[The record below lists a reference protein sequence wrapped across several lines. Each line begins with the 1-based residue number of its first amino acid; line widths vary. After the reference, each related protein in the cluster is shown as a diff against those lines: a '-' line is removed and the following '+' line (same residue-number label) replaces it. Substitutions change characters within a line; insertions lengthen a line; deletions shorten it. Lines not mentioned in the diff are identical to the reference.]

1 MVFTSRKKDR
11 DQKSDDVDAAVDYKV
26 ASSRSSL
33 IDDDKELEAMGYVP
47 SFKREFSNL
56 ATVSTYN
63 ASVSR

>member
-26 ASSRSSL
+26 ASSRTSL

-56 ATVSTYN
+56 ATVSIY
-63 ASVSR
+63 SLCIC

>member
-56 ATVSTYN
+56 ATVSTY
-63 ASVSR
+63 S